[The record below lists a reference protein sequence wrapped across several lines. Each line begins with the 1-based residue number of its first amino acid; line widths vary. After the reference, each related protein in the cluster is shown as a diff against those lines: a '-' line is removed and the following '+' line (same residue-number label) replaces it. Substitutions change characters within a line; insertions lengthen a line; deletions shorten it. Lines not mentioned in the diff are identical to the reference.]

1 MTVTG
6 RNVSFVEN
14 EVQGTSILDINLSE
28 FKKVYKF
35 SETKDEDAWK
45 ISFVKEIV
53 NIKQNVLHF
62 DQDECQFTAEE
73 LDELLDY
80 LVTS

>member
-45 ISFVKEIV
+45 ISFAKEIV

-73 LDELLDY
+73 LDELLEY